1 MDLNALSQL
10 SALVVAVLNAHAD
23 PLTLLNPH
31 PDILTS
37 PHNNFPFKLLYSS
50 LSLSLS
56 LSLFIALLQPIC
68 PPNILQYFLFEH
80 QTMHDSSFLIVSLGI
95 LLGRTASK
103 AQRRLAFML

>member
-1 MDLNALSQL
+1 MNLNALAQL
-10 SALVVAVLNAHAD
+10 SALVVPVLNAHAE

-56 LSLFIALLQPIC
+56 LFVALLQPIC

-103 AQRRLAFML
+103 AQRKLAFML